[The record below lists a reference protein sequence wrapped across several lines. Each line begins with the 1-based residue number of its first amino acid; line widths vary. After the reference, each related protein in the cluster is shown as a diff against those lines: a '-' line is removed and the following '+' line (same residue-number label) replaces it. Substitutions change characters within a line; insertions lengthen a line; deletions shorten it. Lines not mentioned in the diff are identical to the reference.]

1 MGVRLPLPPSFTSKI
16 MEEEFVEETIELDDE
31 TAYLAACLAEER
43 GITIQEV
50 IIEAIKAHM
59 EQYEKIPER
68 Y

>member
-1 MGVRLPLPPSFTSKI
+1 